1 MVEKSLLEKYTPVI
15 GLEVHAQLL
24 TKSKIFAGDAA
35 LYGSDPNTTISVISL
50 AHPGTLPKLNKKAP
64 EFAIKMGLA
73 CHSEINRFN
82 IFDRKNYFYPDLPK
96 GYQITQDR
104 TPICKGGYITI
115 QTTSGETNVVLNRIH
130 MEEDAGKSMH
140 LPDDADTLVDLNRA
154 GVPLIEIVTEPCLR
168 SSDQAY
174 ALLMEIR
181 KLVRYLEI
189 CDGNMEEGSLRCDA
203 NVSVMLKDAKEYGRK
218 VEVKNM
224 NSIRNVQR
232 AIDHE
237 IERQILEI
245 EKGNAIISETRTFD
259 AGSGKTF
266 GMRTKEELN
275 DYRYFPD
282 PDLSPMIVSEEWL
295 ENIRSSMPALPREL
309 LQKFKGQYELP
320 EYDAQ
325 VLTDSRDIAQYF
337 ESVCIHCK
345 NYKAASNW
353 VMGPVK
359 SHLNEFNLKTSEFPL
374 PPAKLAELIMLVEG
388 GEVSYTIASQKVFP
402 ELLKNPHSSALEVA
416 HRLNVIQESDHS
428 SILPIIEEVI
438 KEFPLKVEEYKS
450 GKKGIVAMFMGEV
463 MKRSKGKADP
473 KVANALLAEKLK
485 VISGK

>member
-1 MVEKSLLEKYTPVI
+1 MEKSIREKYVAVI

-24 TKSKIFAGDAA
+24 TRSKVFTGDEAV
-35 LYGSDPNTTISVISL
+35 YGSDPNTTVSVISL
-50 AHPGTLPKLNKKAP
+50 AHPGTLPKLNRKAVQY
-64 EFAIKMGLA
+64 AIRMGLA
-73 CHSEINRFN
+73 CHSEISRFN

-96 GYQITQDR
+96 GYQLTQDR
-104 TPICKGGYITI
+104 TPICKSGYITI
-115 QTTSGETNVVLNRIH
+115 NTKAGETNVVLNRIH
-130 MEEDAGKSMH
+130 LEEDAGKSIH
-140 LPDDADTLVDLNRA
+140 FPHESDTLVDLNRA

-168 SSDQAY
+168 TSDEAY
-174 ALLMEIR
+174 ALLTEIR
-181 KLVRYLEI
+181 KMVRYLGI

-203 NVSVMLKDAKEYGRK
+203 NVSIMLKDAKAFGRK

-237 IERQILEI
+237 IERQIRET
-245 EKGNAIISETRTFD
+245 EKGNTIISETRTFD

-295 ENIRSSMPALPREL
+295 SEIRDSMPALPAEL
-309 LQKFKGQYELP
+309 FKKFVEQYKLP

-325 VLTDSRDIAQYF
+325 VLTDSPDIALYF
-337 ESVCIHCK
+337 EDVCKYAK
-345 NYKAASNW
+345 NYKAVSNW
-353 VMGPVK
+353 IMGPVK
-359 SHLNEFNLKTSEFPL
+359 SHLNEVNGSAADLQLE
-374 PPAKLAELIMLVEG
+374 AVRLAELIDLVDASK
-388 GEVSYTIASQKVFP
+388 VSYTVASQRILP
-402 ELLKNPHSSALEVA
+402 ELLKSPATSAMEMA
-416 HRLNVIQESDHS
+416 QRLNVLQESDQS
-428 SILPIIEEVI
+428 SLAPIIEEVI

-473 KVANALLAEKLK
+473 KAANTMLSEKLK
-485 VISGK
+485 ALAGK